1 MTSEEKMNP
10 QVSSRKE
17 SKALKAGI
25 ILGTSLL
32 LLIPIG
38 FMAGIIHSRSSYR
51 DEAVKKVAQSWA
63 DRQAISVPHL
73 SFNTQNDKNEKV
85 TRELKLN
92 NYEATVRIR
101 TEMRKKGIFKVPVYI
116 AEVTQKGD
124 FVNSYGNL
132 SGKQVTLGINI
143 SDTRGFVT
151 EPIFTVNNSTPQK
164 NQDVA
169 YSTLLKTSASHIPF
183 EITYQIKGLNAVE
196 VDLGGRSNKIAIQG
210 NWNAPEFKGDF
221 LPSEREVTS
230 EEFKAKWSVPQIAL
244 SQGRKVAPS
253 VEVSLLV
260 PVDSYSMASRSL
272 KYGLLLVIFTFAGY
286 FLFELT
292 SKNPHKI
299 HPIQYGLLG
308 GAILMFYLL
317 LVSISEIL
325 TFNVAY
331 LISAL
336 MIMGLVGTYTYFVIT
351 KKQNRGF
358 SVGIT
363 AVIGG
368 LYAFFW
374 ILLRLEEVALLAGSL
389 GLFAMLAAFMYLTRN
404 VNWYNE
410 A

>member
-73 SFNTQNDKNEKV
+73 SFNTQNNKNERV

-101 TEMRKKGIFKVPVYI
+101 TEMRKKGIFKVPVYT

-124 FVNSYGNL
+124 FVNSYGDL
-132 SGKQVTLGINI
+132 SGKQVTLGMNI

-164 NQDVA
+164 NHDVA
-169 YSTLLKTSASHIPF
+169 YSTLLKASASHIPF

-244 SQGRKVAPS
+244 SQNRKVAPS
-253 VEVSLLV
+253 DEVSLLV

-374 ILLRLEEVALLAGSL
+374 VLLRLEEVALLAGSL